1 MSTALYVGIALSE
14 DKLSVAL
21 LDEADSKL
29 SRQAMRQAMIFPA
42 TAFGVQSLQNFLM
55 AYMENLHMAVAI
67 SGHKALDIALKL
79 GAMMSTQVFIIAA
92 SFVHE
97 PHQLAEYARH
107 VA

>member
-1 MSTALYVGIALSE
+1 MRTALYVGIALSE

-21 LDEADSKL
+21 LDESDSKL
-29 SRQAMRQAMIFPA
+29 PRRAMVFPA

-67 SGHKALDIALKL
+67 AGHKALDVALKL
-79 GAMMSTQVFIIAA
+79 GCMMSTQVFIITA

-97 PHQLAEYARH
+97 PHDLAAYARH